1 MKLKNYKPI
10 LTDDGSQTLFS
21 ERYQEACHSTH
32 GASEE
37 TRLHYIQGCSVP
49 DFIRSHQAINIL
61 EVGFGTGIGLK
72 ETLHATEGLGQ
83 VFYLSFEI
91 DPELVEYSL
100 KGFDWKHTNLFNNS
114 SDYLIE
120 IPNAQIIILIGDARS
135 RITDL
140 KENLTQ
146 KFDVIYQDAFSPRRN
161 ADLWTKQW
169 FEQLALV
176 SQPHVKMSTYSAS
189 SSIRKAML
197 AAGWSLKAGEKFG
210 PKRTS
215 TRADLSGHSDDE
227 IIDRLKRSPAIT
239 LDDNNYQEYM
249 NEKNSYK

>member
-21 ERYQEACHSTH
+21 HRYQEACHSTH
-32 GASEE
+32 GATEE
-37 TRLHYIQGCSVP
+37 TRLHYIQGCRVS

-72 ETLHATEGLGQ
+72 ETLHATKGLGE

-100 KGFDWKHTNLFNNS
+100 EDFNWKTTERFGSS
-114 SDYLIE
+114 SDYLVE
-120 IPNAQIIILIGDARS
+120 LPNAQIIILIGDARK
-135 RITDL
+135 RILDL
-140 KENLTQ
+140 KENLAK

-169 FEQLALV
+169 FEQLALI
-176 SQPHVKMSTYSAS
+176 SQPHVIMSTYSAS

-215 TRADLSGHSDDE
+215 TRADLSGESDIE
-227 IIDRLKRSPAIT
+227 IIERLNRSPAII

-249 NEKNSYK
+249 NEKNSRK